1 LKNFTLK
8 FKGYKSFKGMQKI
21 EFRPITVLLGPNSA
35 GKSSIIKL
43 LAMLKQTVHEN
54 SPSGLVV
61 SGSQI
66 DLGAFSSITHLGKG
80 QPVELRLNIPAIEN
94 GVVRDHSVAHDIDL
108 KLVFNDAQ
116 NYEGVISSS
125 KINPLKYSV
134 YYEDQDGFPLSYG
147 IVRISSKEAK
157 GLSKALRDG
166 LSPQKEWLKTNKVS
180 LPNYTSIEHLI
191 GNMIEK
197 ALMPPT
203 GEELLIPKN
212 LGFGAGFLLKGFGA
226 AKDTADLSEY
236 ASLENPP
243 DLIEHWSKLSIQI
256 QTRDEQHLLALEDHL
271 EDYCRVLLQ
280 PLMASVN
287 KRISDGLDDT
297 RTNFRKFGR
306 SIELLPAVRPVP
318 QKYYTLKQLR
328 ELTMIWPNDWNLW
341 HQAVNKLLQS
351 LGLNGAIE
359 VSCISEEEKL
369 YKIHIIDLQTGFRSE
384 LSDVGYGFS
393 QILPMVF
400 SKLATNKTM
409 IFEQPELHL
418 HPLAQSNF
426 AEFLLGEPVL
436 KYHEKGEVKFTY
448 YDEFPR
454 PEGAE
459 VAIALERL
467 YNSNQYIIETHS
479 EHVLRGL
486 QVQIAKKNIKI
497 SDVAVYYVD
506 RNSQGAGRVKELEL
520 QPNGFFKNPIP
531 EGFFDSSTKLLEQ
544 LWLEQAT

>member
-1 LKNFTLK
+1 MNNFTLE
-8 FKGYKSFKGMQKI
+8 FKGYKSFKGLQKI

-66 DLGAFSSITHLGKG
+66 DLGAFNNITHLGKG
-80 QPVELRLNIPAIEN
+80 QPVELRLKIPAIDK
-94 GVVRDHSVAHDIDL
+94 GVVRDQSVPHDIDL
-108 KLVFNDAQ
+108 KLKFTDQ
-116 NYEGVISSS
+116 RNYGGIISNS
-125 KINPLKYSV
+125 KIDPLKYEINF
-134 YYEDQDGFPLSYG
+134 EDEDGFPFTYG
-147 IVRISSKEAK
+147 VVRISSKETK
-157 GLSKALRDG
+157 GLSKALKDG
-166 LSPQKEWLKTNKVS
+166 LSVQKEWLKTNKVS
-180 LPNYTSIEHLI
+180 LPNHKSIDQLI
-191 GNMIEK
+191 VSMIEK
-197 ALMPPT
+197 ALSPPT

-212 LGFGAGFLLKGFGA
+212 FGVGTGLLMKGFGA
-226 AKDTADLSEY
+226 TIDTAGLSEY
-236 ASLENPP
+236 ASLDSPT
-243 DLIEHWSKLSIQI
+243 DLTEHWSQLFTQI
-256 QTRDEQHLLALEDHL
+256 QTKDEQHLLALEDHL
-271 EDYCRVLLQ
+271 MDYCRVLLR
-280 PLMASVN
+280 PLMASIN
-287 KRISDGLDDT
+287 KRISDGLDDA
-297 RTNFRKFGR
+297 RKSFRKFGR

-369 YKIHIIDLQTGFRSE
+369 YKIHVIDLQTGYKSD

-436 KYHEKGEVKFTY
+436 KYIEKNEVMFTY

-454 PEGAE
+454 PEGSE
-459 VAIALERL
+459 VVIAPKRF
-467 YNSNQYIIETHS
+467 YNSNHYIIETHS
-479 EHVLRGL
+479 EHILRGL
-486 QVQIAKKNIKI
+486 QVQVAQKKIDA
-497 SDVAVYYVD
+497 SDIAVYYVD
-506 RNSQGAGRVKELEL
+506 RNSRGIGRVKELEL
-520 QPNGFFKNPIP
+520 QSNGFFKNPIP

-544 LWLEQAT
+544 LWLEQAK

>member
-1 LKNFTLK
+1 
-8 FKGYKSFKGMQKI
+8 
-21 EFRPITVLLGPNSA
+21 
-35 GKSSIIKL
+35 
-43 LAMLKQTVHEN
+43 
-54 SPSGLVV
+54 
-61 SGSQI
+61 
-66 DLGAFSSITHLGKG
+66 
-80 QPVELRLNIPAIEN
+80 
-94 GVVRDHSVAHDIDL
+94 
-108 KLVFNDAQ
+108 
-116 NYEGVISSS
+116 
-125 KINPLKYSV
+125 
-134 YYEDQDGFPLSYG
+134 
-147 IVRISSKEAK
+147 
-157 GLSKALRDG
+157 
-166 LSPQKEWLKTNKVS
+166 
-180 LPNYTSIEHLI
+180 
-191 GNMIEK
+191 
-197 ALMPPT
+197 
-203 GEELLIPKN
+203 
-212 LGFGAGFLLKGFGA
+212 
-226 AKDTADLSEY
+226 
-236 ASLENPP
+236 
-243 DLIEHWSKLSIQI
+243 
-256 QTRDEQHLLALEDHL
+256 
-271 EDYCRVLLQ
+271 
-280 PLMASVN
+280 
-287 KRISDGLDDT
+287 
-297 RTNFRKFGR
+297 
-306 SIELLPAVRPVP
+306 
-318 QKYYTLKQLR
+318 
-328 ELTMIWPNDWNLW
+328 MIWPNDWNLW